1 MNFEFATATR
11 IYFGVGKSAEIGAVA
26 APFGAQAVLIGN
38 PARSREILATL
49 QAHDIMAT
57 VFAPEGEPTINVVSE
72 CVSVIRDVKA
82 DMVIGCGGGSALD
95 LAKAAA
101 VLAVHE
107 GEALDYLEVIGQ
119 GKTLT
124 KPSIPVIAVP
134 TTAGTGSE
142 VTANAVI
149 SVPEQQLKVSL
160 RSPFMLPRAAIID
173 PALTL
178 MLPERMTVF
187 TGMDALTQ
195 VIEPFVSLK
204 ANPITDA
211 LCSEGITR
219 VGMSLQIAV
228 EQPDD
233 LEARADMALAALL
246 GGMALANA
254 KLGAVHGFAGVIG
267 GMTSAP
273 HGAICAA
280 LLSPVMRANLKALSD
295 REPRGRA
302 VDRYQEIAIMLTGDP
317 DAIPEDGVAWVAHLA
332 NALSVPRL
340 TELGVHAADIP
351 EIVKRAAGAS
361 SMQGNPIKLTDD
373 ELAAVLESVL

>member
-11 IYFGVGKSAEIGAVA
+11 ICFGTGKSAEIGTIA
-26 APFGAQAVLIGN
+26 APFGTQAVLIGN
-38 PARSREILATL
+38 PERSREIIATL
-49 QAHDIMAT
+49 QAHNIMVT
-57 VFAPEGEPTINVVSE
+57 VFAPEGEPTINFVSE
-72 CVSVIRDVKA
+72 CVSVIRDAEA

-107 GEALDYLEVIGQ
+107 GEVLDYLEVIGQ

-124 KPSIPVIAVP
+124 KPSIPVITVP

-142 VTANAVI
+142 VTANAVV
-149 SVPEQQLKVSL
+149 SAPEQQLKVSL
-160 RSPFMLPRAAIID
+160 RSPHMLPRAAIID

-219 VGMSLQIAV
+219 AGMSLQNAV

-246 GGMALANA
+246 SGMALANA

-267 GMTSAP
+267 GMTNAP

-280 LLSPVMRANLKALSD
+280 LLSPVMKANLKALSD
-295 REPRGRA
+295 REPQSRA
-302 VDRYQEIAIMLTGDP
+302 IDRYQEIAIMLTGDP
-317 DAIPEDGVAWVAHLA
+317 DAIPEDGAVWVAHLV
-332 NALSVPRL
+332 NILSVPGL
-340 TELGVHAADIP
+340 AELGVHTAAIP
-351 EIVKRAAGAS
+351 EIVRRAASAS
-361 SMQGNPIKLTDD
+361 SMQGNPIKLTED
-373 ELAAVLESVL
+373 ELAAVLENAL